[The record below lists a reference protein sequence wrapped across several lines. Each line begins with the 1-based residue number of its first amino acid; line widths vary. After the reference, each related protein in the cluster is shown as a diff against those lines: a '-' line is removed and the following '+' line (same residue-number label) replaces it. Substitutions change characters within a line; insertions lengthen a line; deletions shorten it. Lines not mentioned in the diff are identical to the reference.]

1 MREMN
6 LNGGVLVS
14 AIKNAKLNK
23 KVFLILQDF
32 IRSYGFMDYDTE
44 EDFRKTLKDYLKD
57 KDCEI
62 EEDFITEIIKHMPFK
77 SWEF

>member
-1 MREMN
+1 MGIVSEARKE
-6 LNGGVLVS
+6 LTEHIIPFWDKLRDDKNGG
-14 AIKNAKLNK
+14 
-23 KVFLILQDF
+23 F
-32 IRSYGFMDYDTE
+32 YGFMDYDTE